1 MVTYSCKGWYL
12 LQRIMK
18 TQKKFR
24 KSNCLCFTPVNNL
37 RQLDNPLKFRY
48 CEKATK
54 FEKISHLFLN
64 QLVTSNQSGGFFEIF
79 RAFSDYLNFTRSG
92 NVLKTFKYL
101 I

>member
-54 FEKISHLFLN
+54 FEKTIS
-64 QLVTSNQSGGFFEIF
+64 FF
-79 RAFSDYLNFTRSG
+79 D
-92 NVLKTFKYL
+92 V
-101 I
+101 